1 LPFLKKNVSK
11 IYFTINN
18 KSRYLMVEPILI
30 DDIAQ
35 YFPEGTIKDSV
46 ATELAELLKSDKSR
60 IESLGAKAILMSFK
74 NVDDFTTEGLAEVI
88 KAFRTLGKGT
98 KLTIGFS
105 DYTDE
110 LYEKLKPIYDE
121 EKISLFKNSL
131 VATLFLGL
139 NKISKKSDVI
149 VYHIDDAVRK
159 ALSAELMA
167 KGIRV
172 LVARNKKEFEKYT
185 ANKSPSTIV
194 INNTVVDV
202 ASKYVTTSVKK
213 HLIVYSLYDKIDK
226 NIDLHFDTTSHS
238 KKIKEGYRVFIFD
251 CKGVSHF
258 SVEAVDYFV
267 SMALSERKYNVTL
280 CFCDLDDEV
289 VFKELKIRLRK
300 GGIKLFA
307 DLDTILANKQVL
319 AIAEA
324 SKNRQSGLTK
334 ELVSKLPLVVNA
346 AVDTFES
353 LTGGSAKKVN
363 HKITTLEVDSKESL
377 MASSIGFEGDVD
389 GMIGIVFSKPLA
401 QEIMLG
407 MFGEEIDDEDEIVD
421 VLREFANIV
430 AGRTKTLMQEQNVH
444 INIEIP
450 NSYKSYTELQK
461 IVGERQGVLI
471 YLTLNEK
478 PIYIFLTGKR

>member
-1 LPFLKKNVSK
+1 
-11 IYFTINN
+11 
-18 KSRYLMVEPILI
+18 MVEPVLI

-35 YFPEGTIKDSV
+35 YFPEGIIKEEYATSVANSIKD
-46 ATELAELLKSDKSR
+46 AKSK
-60 IESLGAKAILMSFK
+60 IESLGAKAILISFK
-74 NVDDFTTEGLAEVI
+74 NIDDFTDEGIEKVI
-88 KAFRTLGKGT
+88 SALRGVGGATG
-98 KLTIGFS
+98 LTIGFS
-105 DYTDE
+105 DYSEE
-110 LYEKLKPIYDE
+110 LYEKLKVVY
-121 EKISLFKNSL
+121 EKEKVSLFRNSL

-139 NKISKKSDVI
+139 NKVSKKSDVI
-149 VYHIDDAVRK
+149 IYHIEDNIRK

-172 LVARNKKEFEKYT
+172 LIARNKKEFEKYT
-185 ANKSPSTIV
+185 SNKSPSTIV
-194 INNTVVDV
+194 INNTIVDV
-202 ASKYVTTSVKK
+202 ASKYITTSVKK

-226 NIDLHFDTTSHS
+226 NIDLHFDKVAHNT
-238 KKIKEGYRVFIFD
+238 KIKEGYRVFIFD
-251 CKGVSHF
+251 CKGASHF

-280 CFCDLDDEV
+280 CFCNLEEEV
-289 VFKELKIRLRK
+289 VFKDLKIRLRK
-300 GGIKLFA
+300 GGCKLFP
-307 DLDTILANKQVL
+307 DLDSILANKQVL

-334 ELVSKLPLVVNA
+334 DLVSKLPLVVNA

-363 HKITTLEVDSKESL
+363 HKITTLEVDSKETL
-377 MASSIGFEGDVD
+377 MSSSIGFEGDVD
-389 GMIGIVFSKPLA
+389 GIIGIVFSKELA

-407 MFGEEIDDEDEIVD
+407 MFGEEVDDDDEIVD

-430 AGRTKTLMQEQNVH
+430 AGRTKTLMQEQNTH

-450 NSYKSYTELQK
+450 NSFKCYKEMK
-461 IVGERQGVLI
+461 NIIGERQGVLI
-471 YLTLNEK
+471 YLTLNDK

>member
-1 LPFLKKNVSK
+1 
-11 IYFTINN
+11 
-18 KSRYLMVEPILI
+18 MAEPILI

-35 YFPEGTIKDSV
+35 FFPEGLIRDNDAKT
-46 ATELAELLKSDKSR
+46 LAEFIESSKSKVD
-60 IESLGAKAILMSFK
+60 SLGAKAILLSLK
-74 NVDDFTTEGLAEVI
+74 NIDDFTPEGIDEVA
-88 KAFRTLGKGT
+88 KALRELGKAT
-98 KLTIGFS
+98 KLTVGFS
-105 DYTDE
+105 DYNDE
-110 LYEKLKPIYDE
+110 LYEKLKPIYEE
-121 EKISLFKNSL
+121 EKISLYKNSL

-149 VYHIDDAVRK
+149 LYHTDDSVRK

-167 KGIRV
+167 KSIRV
-172 LVARNKKEFEKYT
+172 LIAKNRKEFEKYN

-194 INNTVVDV
+194 INNTMVDV
-202 ASKYVTTSVKK
+202 ASKYVTTSIKK
-213 HLIVYSLYDKIDK
+213 HLIVYSLYDRIDK
-226 NIDLHFDTTSHS
+226 NIDLHFDTASHN

-251 CKGVSHF
+251 CKGITHF
-258 SVEAVDYFV
+258 SVEAIDYFV
-267 SMALSERKYNVTL
+267 SMALSERKYNVSL
-280 CFCDLDDEV
+280 CFCNLEEEV
-289 VFKELKIRLRK
+289 VFKDLKIRLRK
-300 GGIKLFA
+300 GGCKLFP
-307 DLDTILANKQVL
+307 DLESILANKQVL

-334 ELVSKLPLVVNA
+334 DLVAKLPLVVNA

-363 HKITTLEVDSKESL
+363 HKITTLEVDSKEKL

-407 MFGEEIDDEDEIVD
+407 MFGEEVDDEDEIVD

-450 NSYKSYTELQK
+450 NSFKCYTELK
-461 IVGERQGVLI
+461 KNIGERQGVLI
-471 YLTLNEK
+471 YLTLNDK